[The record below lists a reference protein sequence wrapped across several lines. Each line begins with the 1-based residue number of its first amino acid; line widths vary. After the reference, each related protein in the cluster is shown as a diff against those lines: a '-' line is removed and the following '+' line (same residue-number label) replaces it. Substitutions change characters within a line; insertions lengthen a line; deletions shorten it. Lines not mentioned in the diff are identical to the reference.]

1 MWRVL
6 RRNRE
11 DNEDL
16 QSPALLKEKEDF
28 CDLIES
34 GSNQMLVMGVQKLE
48 IRSVYQSEG
57 SWIVCSPCAK
67 LLELSSILSCQ
78 FGKENASQSS
88 RLVNGFVT

>member
-34 GSNQMLVMGVQKLE
+34 GSNQMLVMGVRKLE

-57 SWIVCSPCAK
+57 SWIVCFPLCQTFGAEFHLV
-67 LLELSSILSCQ
+67 LLVWQRMCIS
-78 FGKENASQSS
+78 
-88 RLVNGFVT
+88 V